1 MRVQFS
7 VNYRINFLKR
17 RPRRD
22 RFVRRNIEV
31 KKKGDSQLISIGS
44 GASIPFV
51 HISCECHRMSERK
64 RMRLGRKF
72 SERTKDAQ
80 AVSQE
85 YLENETFSMIET
97 RVPSKIE
104 LRRERAITI
113 LFLLLI
119 KIIYVDTKQRE
130 RMYIL
135 YIITRRKILS
145 DDTHISRNPCIIR
158 AAEL

>member
-1 MRVQFS
+1 
-7 VNYRINFLKR
+7 
-17 RPRRD
+17 
-22 RFVRRNIEV
+22 
-31 KKKGDSQLISIGS
+31 
-44 GASIPFV
+44 
-51 HISCECHRMSERK
+51 MSERK

-119 KIIYVDTKQRE
+119 KIIYVDTNKERE
-130 RMYIL
+130 CIYYIL
-135 YIITRRKILS
+135 LQEEKF
-145 DDTHISRNPCIIR
+145 
-158 AAEL
+158 